1 MKKGKLIGCALIG
14 AAAACGACAYAG
26 ASLVESF
33 LGKEALS
40 RKNDAKKLLPE
51 ETANTLNC
59 SDEIRLGKDF
69 YNRTPHLRLSI
80 KNRSGEVIHSML
92 YKSTCRSNVYVI
104 CCHGYGSRAMDNS
117 HLSMHLYEMGF
128 NVIMPHMR
136 AHEGSDHKYSTM
148 GWLERL
154 DVADLAAFIAKT
166 NKGCKIILYGLSMGA
181 ATVMMATGEKL
192 PDEVVCAIED
202 CGYTSVHDEYKAQIG
217 RVMHLPPFP
226 ALNIFRASARRIAG
240 FDIKKASALEQVKR
254 SKTPTLF
261 IHGDADDFVP
271 FSMLERLYSAAAC
284 EKEKMIFEG
293 ADHATSAIMFP
304 ELYWKTVKAFIE
316 KYI

>member
-1 MKKGKLIGCALIG
+1 MKKSSIIKCALLG
-14 AAAACGACAYAG
+14 AAAAGGACAYAG

-33 LGKEALS
+33 LGKKALS
-40 RKNDAKKLLPE
+40 ERKDSRKLLSE
-51 ETANTLNC
+51 ENANTLTN
-59 SDEIRLGKDF
+59 SGEIALGKEF
-69 YNRTPHLRLSI
+69 YERTPHARLSI
-80 KNRSGEVIHSML
+80 KNRAGEVIHSLL
-92 YKSTCRSNVYVI
+92 YKNTSGSNVYVI
-104 CCHGYGSRAMDNS
+104 CCHGYGSRARSNS
-117 HLSMHLYEMGF
+117 HLAMHFYEMGF
-128 NVIMPHMR
+128 NVLMPHMR
-136 AHEGSDHKYSTM
+136 AHEGSDHKYCTM

-166 NKGCKIILYGLSMGA
+166 NKDCKIILHGLSMGA
-181 ATVMMATGEKL
+181 ATVMMTTGEEL
-192 PDEVVCAIED
+192 PPNVVCAIED
-202 CGYTSVHDEYKAQIG
+202 CGYTSAYDEYKSQIG

-226 ALNIFRASARRIAG
+226 ALNLFRAMVRRIAG
-240 FDIKKASALEQVKR
+240 FDIKEASALEQVKK

-271 FSMLERLYSAAAC
+271 FSMLDRLYSAASC

-304 ELYWKTVKAFIE
+304 ELYWNTVKAFIE